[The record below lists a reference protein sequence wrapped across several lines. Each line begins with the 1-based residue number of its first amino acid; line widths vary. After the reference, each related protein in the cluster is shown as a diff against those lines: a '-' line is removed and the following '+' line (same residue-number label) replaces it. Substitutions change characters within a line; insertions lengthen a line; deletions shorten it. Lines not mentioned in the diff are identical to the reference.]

1 MLRKLLSFYSCKGQ
15 HERAWLRLLVPVL
28 FAPEN
33 RKKKLQL
40 RIRTWK
46 RNGYSMISSYVLSWY
61 HWIPWNTGDARALR
75 HLISAR
81 LYDSNAITYA
91 SQCSVLYVWNKLPKL
106 LQQFCNVFLSWRIVA
121 VNSYEN
127 TTLSVSLGHYHLC
140 AQDVSSLN
148 LFNSMLQTP
157 FSRCH
162 PSLIHVISDV
172 SGDQLLAKLHNPS
185 AAGNRWCHYCPGSE
199 TLSSWLTP

>member
-1 MLRKLLSFYSCKGQ
+1 MKGHGWDSSFLCFSLP
-15 HERAWLRLLVPVL
+15 RTA
-28 FAPEN
+28 
-33 RKKKLQL
+33 KKIADSHKDLE
-40 RIRTWK
+40 K
-46 RNGYSMISSYVLSWY
+46 K
-61 HWIPWNTGDARALR
+61 WIFYDI
-75 HLISAR
+75 LI
-81 LYDSNAITYA
+81 
-91 SQCSVLYVWNKLPKL
+91 CSVLILLDSLKHLWCKSTSTSNLCTFCTIPYVWNKLPKL

-140 AQDVSSLN
+140 AQDVCSLN

-162 PSLIHVISDV
+162 PSLIHVICDV